1 MSDQDVHD
9 GMKIFCDWFKDRMK
23 ESDEATTWKIP
34 LECIPNPKK
43 VWLTI
48 EEAKTIEH
56 CFAIFQKHFK
66 LFEPEM
72 KVWQEL
78 RKRIEQ
84 AEGKS

>member
-1 MSDQDVHD
+1 
-9 GMKIFCDWFKDRMK
+9 MKLSEKGFEKLANKRK
-23 ESDEATTWKIP
+23 A
-34 LECIPNPKK
+34 LECGLIKFEPNDFENA
-43 VWLTI
+43 VVLTV

-56 CFAIFQKHFK
+56 CFSIFQKHFK

-84 AEGKS
+84 AEKGHG